1 MYYTVNY
8 LDNQVIMS
16 NFYHYPAILQGKD
29 IADTREIPEGVR
41 NSIQHEIHIQ

>member
-1 MYYTVNY
+1 
-8 LDNQVIMS
+8 MS

-41 NSIQHEIHIQ
+41 NYIQHEIHIQ